1 MAAFE
6 FICRVIN
13 PFKQLNM
20 KTIILYCL
28 LLLPFFSMAQSETH
42 FFVHFDFDKH
52 ELTATA
58 EATLDS
64 FIQSGKTNA
73 INSIQLHGH
82 CDFVGNDTYNDHLSN
97 QRVQAVKAY
106 LLKNNFNESTFVTLK
121 GHGKREPLNA
131 NATIDERWANRRVEI
146 IVQKQNPDKI
156 ITPAPP
162 AITEKTKVEKTIT
175 EQIEDTAVKSGT
187 NIVLKNIYFVGAR
200 HELLPESMPIL
211 EELLA
216 VMKKNK
222 NLKIEIRGHICCLPG
237 NVDGYDEQTGTNILS
252 EERAKAVWQ
261 YLYDKGISLERIYY
275 IGLGHSQPIVPYPEK
290 SEEEKTMNR
299 RVDIRILSK

>member
-13 PFKQLNM
+13 PVKQLNM

-28 LLLPFFSMAQSETH
+28 LLLPAFSMAQSEMH

-52 ELTATA
+52 QLTATA
-58 EATLDS
+58 KATLDS
-64 FIQSGKTNA
+64 FIQSGKTDA

-97 QRVQAVKAY
+97 QRVQAVQAY
-106 LLKNNFNESTFVTLK
+106 LVKNNFYVTTFKILK
-121 GHGKREPLNA
+121 GHGKRDPLNA
-131 NATIDERWANRRVEI
+131 NATADERWLNRRVEI
-146 IVQKQNPDKI
+146 IVQQNPEKI
-156 ITPAPP
+156 IAVTPLVAAKP
-162 AITEKTKVEKTIT
+162 KVEKTIT

-200 HELLPESMPIL
+200 HELLPESLPVL

-275 IGLGHSQPIVPYPEK
+275 IGLGHSQPIIPYPEK

-299 RVDIRILSK
+299 RVEIRILSK